1 MWYGRWAAVWSVSK
15 DEGEGELWVM
25 VILCCRSVCVAM
37 YDGCLVGIVEDVGIW
52 YGWKS
57 GFSVGYI
64 ECL

>member
-1 MWYGRWAAVWSVSK
+1 
-15 DEGEGELWVM
+15 M